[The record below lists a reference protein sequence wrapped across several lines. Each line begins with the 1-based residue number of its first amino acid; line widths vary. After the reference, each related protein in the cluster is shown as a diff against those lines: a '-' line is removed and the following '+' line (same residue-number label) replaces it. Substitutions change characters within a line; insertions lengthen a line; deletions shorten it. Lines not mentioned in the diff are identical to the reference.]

1 VEIDK
6 ISLEGSEKMKLLEI
20 NNENDQLNLKG
31 LVGAGLYRSEDEVIH
46 DALNRLLKDNP
57 EYRLKLA
64 IYRYQTEDISLG
76 KAAEI
81 AGLYWED
88 MRDILIRNGIKPE
101 LGPES
106 IEEVQKDYLTIRNFL
121 NERNCK

>member
-1 VEIDK
+1 
-6 ISLEGSEKMKLLEI
+6 MKLLEI
-20 NNENDQLNLKG
+20 NNENDQLNLDA
-31 LVGAGLYRSEDEVIH
+31 LINAGLYKSEDEVIH
-46 DALNRLLKDNP
+46 DALDHLLKDNP
-57 EYRLKLA
+57 EYRLRVA
-64 IYRYQTEDISLG
+64 IYRYQTEEISLG

-88 MRDILIRNGIKPE
+88 MKDVLIRNGIKPE

-106 IEEVQKDYLTIRNFL
+106 IEEAQNDYLTIRNFL

>member
-1 VEIDK
+1 
-6 ISLEGSEKMKLLEI
+6 MKLLEI

-31 LVGAGLYRSEDEVIH
+31 LVGAGLYGSEDEVIH
-46 DALNRLLKDNP
+46 DALNCLLKDNP

-64 IYRYQTEDISLG
+64 IYRYQTEEISLG

-88 MRDILIRNGIKPE
+88 MRDVLIRNGIKPE
-101 LGPES
+101 LGPENN
-106 IEEVQKDYLTIRNFL
+106 EEAEKDYLTLRRFL
-121 NERNCK
+121 DERNSK